1 MPTDDRTSR
10 DRFRSLLDSYR
21 TAKRDARREAVKAD
35 DIADRGNYDLDGGS
49 PSADAEASSSREHR
63 TAMALADATLARAD
77 ADRPSRTSSD
87 RTTTPAGR
95 PSPHNP
101 SPT

>member
-1 MPTDDRTSR
+1 MPNENRTFS

-21 TAKRDARREAVKAD
+21 SAKRDARRDAIRAD
-35 DIADRGNYDLDGGS
+35 DIGDRGNYELDGGS

-63 TAMALADATLARAD
+63 TAMALADAALARAD
-77 ADRPSRTSSD
+77 GDRTSRTSRD
-87 RTTTPAGR
+87 RTSTPGGR